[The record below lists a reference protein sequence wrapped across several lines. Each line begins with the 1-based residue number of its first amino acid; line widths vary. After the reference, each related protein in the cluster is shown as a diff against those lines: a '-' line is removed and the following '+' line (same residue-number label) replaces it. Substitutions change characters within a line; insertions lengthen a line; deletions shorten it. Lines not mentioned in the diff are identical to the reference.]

1 MEINSNAANPEA
13 VKSDA
18 TNTAKATERKLK
30 TIGQYAKE
38 IRGDLP
44 KDILKPNPWRLGYFF
59 TNYILIAV
67 CLYALVGMDL
77 AWYFNVAL
85 GLTIGYF
92 FGACAFLAHEILHG
106 SVVRNRTLQ
115 NIFGFIGFMPFL
127 ISPTFWRFWHNRLH
141 HGYTQKIIQDPDAF
155 PTSRIFKQSKYIQRM
170 YKFTPGS
177 GYARSYA
184 YFFFWFTFHN
194 IANQVHL
201 RFRNKIFDDLNHTAA
216 SVEFILQAVVMF
228 SFAYWLGAANIV
240 YGAVIPFL
248 VMNYILMSYIST
260 NHNVSPLTKDNDPL
274 VNSLTVTNHPVLE
287 FLHLN
292 FGYHVE
298 HHLFPTMSPAH
309 SKKVHKAL
317 VAKYGDQYKMMS
329 KGAAMKL
336 LYKTPRI
343 YKNSKQLVHPYTGEV
358 HDTI

>member
-1 MEINSNAANPEA
+1 
-13 VKSDA
+13 
-18 TNTAKATERKLK
+18 
-30 TIGQYAKE
+30 
-38 IRGDLP
+38 
-44 KDILKPNPWRLGYFF
+44 
-59 TNYILIAV
+59 
-67 CLYALVGMDL
+67 
-77 AWYFNVAL
+77 
-85 GLTIGYF
+85 
-92 FGACAFLAHEILHG
+92 
-106 SVVRNRTLQ
+106 
-115 NIFGFIGFMPFL
+115 
-127 ISPTFWRFWHNRLH
+127 
-141 HGYTQKIIQDPDAF
+141 
-155 PTSRIFKQSKYIQRM
+155 
-170 YKFTPGS
+170 
-177 GYARSYA
+177 
-184 YFFFWFTFHN
+184 
-194 IANQVHL
+194 
-201 RFRNKIFDDLNHTAA
+201 
-216 SVEFILQAVVMF
+216 
-228 SFAYWLGAANIV
+228 
-240 YGAVIPFL
+240 
-248 VMNYILMSYIST
+248 MSYIST